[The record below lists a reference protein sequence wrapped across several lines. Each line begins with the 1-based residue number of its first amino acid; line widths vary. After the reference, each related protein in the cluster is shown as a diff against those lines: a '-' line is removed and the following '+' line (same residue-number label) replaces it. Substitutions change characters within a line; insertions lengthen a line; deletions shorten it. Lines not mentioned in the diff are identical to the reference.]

1 METRATEKH
10 FRQGAFVSVISN
22 LPAEDNRIHINAVG
36 EGAIWVINSHGNIEN
51 GDYIC
56 CSDKGEGY
64 GCLQDDDLLHN
75 YTCAKATIDCSFD
88 LESEEYECKEIL
100 INGENLRI
108 AFISCVYCF

>member
-75 YTCAKATIDCSFD
+75 YTCAKATINCSFD
-88 LESEEYECKEIL
+88 LASEEYECKEIL